1 MADEKIFIIS
11 LRKEVLKTPIYK
23 RAKKA
28 ISTVKNYIKKHLK
41 VEEVKLGEN
50 LNKKI
55 WEKGSKKPPGK
66 IKVKAIKEENLAK
79 VELPEFPFPERK
91 KKEEKTKEKILPQTE
106 KQKEEQEEQKLL
118 EEGKAKKRIK
128 KQKEIKP
135 EIHED
140 KTKEERI
147 VSDDKK
153 SKTPLW
159 K

>member
-66 IKVKAIKEENLAK
+66 IK
-79 VELPEFPFPERK
+79 
-91 KKEEKTKEKILPQTE
+91 
-106 KQKEEQEEQKLL
+106 
-118 EEGKAKKRIK
+118 GKAKKRIK

-153 SKTPLW
+153 SKTPL
-159 K
+159 

>member
-66 IKVKAIKEENLAK
+66 IKVTAIK
-79 VELPEFPFPERK
+79 
-91 KKEEKTKEKILPQTE
+91 
-106 KQKEEQEEQKLL
+106 
-118 EEGKAKKRIK
+118 KKRKK
-128 KQKEIKP
+128 KQKEINPKK
-135 EIHED
+135 HEE

-153 SKTPLW
+153 AKAPL
-159 K
+159 

>member
-91 KKEEKTKEKILPQTE
+91 KKEEKTKEKN
-106 KQKEEQEEQKLL
+106 
-118 EEGKAKKRIK
+118 
-128 KQKEIKP
+128 
-135 EIHED
+135 ED

-153 SKTPLW
+153 SKTPL
-159 K
+159 